1 MKIFT
6 KLKIRKEQLIDLL
19 MLLILVAAVV
29 LLVLII

>member
-6 KLKIRKEQLIDLL
+6 KKRIRKEQLIDLL

-29 LLVLII
+29 LLALII

>member
-6 KLKIRKEQLIDLL
+6 KLRIRKEQLIDLL

-29 LLVLII
+29 LLALII